1 MPESYTDQQQTHE
14 TRDPGLRAGDRD
26 RDAVEEVLRE
36 HHLAGRLETEEFQER
51 LDRCYAAKTYA
62 ELDDL
67 VADLPRQ
74 SPTRRPRR
82 AWSWPA
88 VALVPAL
95 IAAIAL
101 SHGHL
106 LWLAIPLFFFVGR
119 PLLWRSAG
127 GRRGWGSVGCAVQR
141 SRPRGGYV

>member
-1 MPESYTDQQQTHE
+1 MPESYTDQRQP
-14 TRDPGLRAGDRD
+14 RDHGLRAADRD
-26 RDAVEEVLRE
+26 RDAVGEILRE
-36 HHLAGRLETEEFQER
+36 HHVAGRLDAEEFQER

-74 SPTRRPRR
+74 DPTRPPRR

-88 VALVPAL
+88 VALVPLL

-106 LWLAIPLFFFVGR
+106 LWLAIPLFLFVGR
-119 PLLWRSAG
+119 SLLWRSAG
-127 GRRGWGSVGCAVQR
+127 GRRGWGIMGCAVER
-141 SRPRGGYV
+141 SRPRGSYV

>member
-1 MPESYTDQQQTHE
+1 MPESYTDHQPPHE
-14 TRDPGLRAGDRD
+14 THDRGLRAGDRD
-26 RDAVEEVLRE
+26 RDAVGEILRE
-36 HHLAGRLETEEFQER
+36 HHVAGRLDAEEFQER
-51 LDRCYAAKTYA
+51 LDRCYAAKTYT

-74 SPTRRPRR
+74 DPTGRTRR

-88 VALVPAL
+88 VALVPLL

-127 GRRGWGSVGCAVQR
+127 GRRGWGVVGCAVQR
-141 SRPRGGYV
+141 SRPRGSYV